1 MRIVRFALGGDPRF
15 GIVDDEDIVVLAG
28 DPLFAG
34 LDTTGERVPLDG
46 ARLLAPVIPRSK
58 AIGVSGNYPAPSPD
72 GEAPREPVFF
82 LMPNTAVVGPGDAIR
97 VPPAASEMEHEG
109 ELVVVIG
116 SIAKQV
122 VAADYADVVFGY
134 TVGNDVTAR
143 DVLTAD
149 GTFARAKG
157 YDTFAPIGPWI
168 ETELDPA
175 GLTISTS
182 VDGVPVRSGSTSAA
196 LRSVGELVEA
206 ASDVWTLLP
215 GDLIFTGAPAGPGP
229 FAAGQAI
236 DITIEG
242 IGTLSNPSR
251 AR

>member
-1 MRIVRFALGGDPRF
+1 MRIVRFALGVDPRF
-15 GIVDDEDIVVLAG
+15 GIVDDTDIVVLAG
-28 DPLFAG
+28 DPLFSG
-34 LDTTGERVPLDG
+34 LDTTGERVPLD
-46 ARLLAPVIPRSK
+46 AVRLLAPVIPRSK
-58 AIGVSGNYPAPSPD
+58 VIGVAGNYPTPAADGAP
-72 GEAPREPVFF
+72 PREPVFF

-122 VAADYADVVFGY
+122 AAADYADVVFGY

-143 DVLTAD
+143 DLLVAD

-157 YDTFAPIGPWI
+157 HDTFAPLGPWI
-168 ETELDPA
+168 ETELDPT

-182 VDGVPVRSGSTSAA
+182 VDGVPERSASTSAA

-206 ASDVWTLLP
+206 ASDIWTLLP
-215 GDLIFTGAPAGPGP
+215 GDVIFTGAPAGPGD
-229 FAAGQAI
+229 FAAGQTI
-236 DITIEG
+236 DITIDG

-251 AR
+251 PR

>member
-15 GIVDDEDIVVLAG
+15 GIVDDADIVVLAG

-34 LDTTGERVPLDG
+34 FDTTGERVPLDG

-58 AIGVSGNYPAPSPD
+58 VIGVAGNYPAPD
-72 GEAPREPVFF
+72 APSREPVFF

-97 VPPAASEMEHEG
+97 VPPAATEMEHEG

-122 VAADYADVVFGY
+122 AAADAADVVFGY

-143 DVLTAD
+143 DLLVAD
-149 GTFARAKG
+149 GAFARAKG
-157 YDTFAPIGPWI
+157 HDTFAPIGPWI

-175 GLTISTS
+175 DLTISTS
-182 VDGVPVRSGSTSAA
+182 VDGEPVRRASTSAA
-196 LRSVGELVEA
+196 IRSVGELVEA
-206 ASDVWTLLP
+206 ASDIWTLLP
-215 GDLIFTGAPAGPGP
+215 GDVIFTGAPAGPGS
-229 FAAGQAI
+229 FVAGQTI
-236 DITIEG
+236 DITVDG